1 MLTSPAGVGL
11 FLFSLYKLYSVHSKE
26 MIKQKEIS
34 LPPMRRGFHNIDRPI
49 IEAMS
54 PLPKA
59 GMLNI
64 FIKHTSAGLMINE
77 NADPAVHLD
86 LETLLERVAPED
98 DPEYTH
104 TLEGIDD
111 MPAHFKSAIL
121 GHNLTVPI
129 TDGRLNF
136 GIWQSIYLGE
146 FRNNGGSRKLV
157 LTLYY

>member
-1 MLTSPAGVGL
+1 MKEPRLSGL
-11 FLFSLYKLYSVHSKE
+11 FLFSFHELFYVHSKQ
-26 MIKQKEIS
+26 MIKQKEII
-34 LPPMRRGFHNIDRPI
+34 LPPMRRGFHNIDKPI
-49 IEAMS
+49 IDAMS
-54 PLPKA
+54 PLPDA

-64 FIKHTSAGLMINE
+64 FLKHTSAGLMINE

-104 TLEGIDD
+104 TLEGTDD
-111 MPAHFKSAIL
+111 MPAHFKSIIL

-129 TDGRLNF
+129 TNGRLNF

-146 FRNNGGSRKLV
+146 FRNQGGSRKLV